1 MIYERSLC
9 AFVFTK
15 TLRALIVIVANRW
28 TAPSRFTLYTEM
40 IIGALHQRTG
50 TRLGFV
56 YALRQFDGSRHT
68 RTLHLGNGQ
77 RFKLSDVLRNNFLA
91 LPHYGTDR
99 KK

>member
-1 MIYERSLC
+1 
-9 AFVFTK
+9 
-15 TLRALIVIVANRW
+15 
-28 TAPSRFTLYTEM
+28 
-40 IIGALHQRTG
+40 
-50 TRLGFV
+50 V